1 MSNFCSQCGTARTDE
16 QIFCSNCGRKF
27 HGETT
32 STSSKESPFH
42 PEIVASKSVYPW
54 ISLGVAAII
63 GFPAL
68 QSAIGMP
75 TQAEYVTF
83 DFTLDNMINGGWY
96 IWYSGDSAIM
106 AKFTKSGGME
116 ASTLRLILWFISG
129 FSLSLAFPALRNLL
143 QNSKLGDSK

>member
-1 MSNFCSQCGTARTDE
+1 MSNFCSECGSVRTDE

-27 HGETT
+27 HDEST
-32 STSSKESPFH
+32 STSSKESPLQ
-42 PEIVASKSVYPW
+42 PEVVASKSIYPW

-63 GFPAL
+63 GIPAL

-83 DFTLDNMINGGWY
+83 DFTFDKVINGGWY

-129 FSLSLAFPALRNLL
+129 FSLSLAIPALRNVL
-143 QNSKLGDSK
+143 QNFKPGDSK

>member
-1 MSNFCSQCGTARTDE
+1 MARTDE
-16 QIFCSNCGRKF
+16 QLFCSNCGIKF
-27 HGETT
+27 QDESN
-32 STSSKESPFH
+32 STMPNELPLQPEMEISKP
-42 PEIVASKSVYPW
+42 IYPW
-54 ISLGVAAII
+54 ISLGIAAVI
-63 GFPAL
+63 GIPAL

-75 TQAEYVTF
+75 SQAEYVTF
-83 DFTLDNMINGGWY
+83 DFTFDHVINGGWY

-143 QNSKLGDSK
+143 QGFKSGDSK

>member
-1 MSNFCSQCGTARTDE
+1 
-16 QIFCSNCGRKF
+16 
-27 HGETT
+27 
-32 STSSKESPFH
+32 
-42 PEIVASKSVYPW
+42 VASKSIYPW

-63 GFPAL
+63 GIPAL

-83 DFTLDNMINGGWY
+83 DFTFDKVINGGWF

-116 ASTLRLILWFISG
+116 ASTLRIILWFISG
-129 FSLSLAFPALRNLL
+129 FSLSLAIPALRNAF
-143 QNSKLGDSK
+143 QNFKPSDSK

>member
-1 MSNFCSQCGTARTDE
+1 VSNFCSQCGIARTDE
-16 QIFCSNCGRKF
+16 QLFCSNCGRKF
-27 HGETT
+27 QDESV
-32 STSSKESPFH
+32 STISKESPLQ
-42 PEIVASKSVYPW
+42 PEIVVSKSVYPW

-63 GFPAL
+63 GIPAL

-83 DFTLDNMINGGWY
+83 DFTFDHVINGGWY

-129 FSLSLAFPALRNLL
+129 FSVSLAFPGLKKLL
-143 QNSKLGDSK
+143 QSFKTDDSK